1 MKKLESNNAY
11 SYEKR
16 FLSEWFDVYEDDV
29 LIAIVI
35 NEEAA
40 RQVIYRETKSD
51 KYLTDEDFV

>member
-11 SYEKR
+11 RYEKR
-16 FLSEWFDVYEDDV
+16 VFSEWFDVYEDDV

-51 KYLTDEDFV
+51 KYLTDKDFV